1 MESFVPFIIAAL
13 GDIIQFVLTLLA
25 ISVPAVCALKGYS
38 FFKTNLIS
46 IPVLFAIIFLGAYLA
61 DIYPLIQLNFMGF
74 DFQGMNETER
84 MLNVNPAHR
93 DTAAALY
100 SSIFGIGWPLKA
112 ILAMLFITPYPSAV
126 WIAWLLAKSSIRPI
140 ER

>member
-1 MESFVPFIIAAL
+1 MESFVHFIIAAL
-13 GDIIQFVLTLLA
+13 GDIIQLVLTLLA

-38 FFKTNLIS
+38 FLKTNLIS
-46 IPVLFAIIFLGAYLA
+46 IPVLFAIVFLGAYLA

-84 MLNVNPAHR
+84 MLNVNPVHR
-93 DTAAALY
+93 DAAAELY
-100 SSIFGIGWPLKA
+100 GSIFGIGWPLKA
-112 ILAMLFITPYPSAV
+112 IFAMLFVTPYPSAV
-126 WIAWLLAKSSIRPI
+126 WVAWTLVKSSVQPI